1 MPGERTPDQV
11 QQELEQATEAQKQ
24 QMLQSDNE
32 PEDFEV
38 LAAEREA
45 SARGWVPKDQYKGD
59 PNKWVDAATFNDR
72 GKRFNSN
79 LQRELEAVKRELQ
92 QFKGTAAAFAKH
104 QAEIIEQKDRDL
116 ADAIKALKV
125 QRSQASREGEDE
137 LAVELDDRI
146 DALKQQRGELK
157 KVETQPQQ
165 PPSGVPDPAND
176 PVLLEWIEDG
186 NSWFQDDPKLAKYA
200 VALGEEMLRG
210 GETSRGRPFLDKVRA
225 AMEQDFPRKFRKAE
239 EAAPRTPR
247 EPVAAG
253 DRNGGSRS
261 SGYSERDL
269 PAEDLALMKQGI
281 AEGWTTKEKFL
292 NGYFGDLAK
301 PRRTHR

>member
-1 MPGERTPDQV
+1 MPDTRTPDQV
-11 QQELEQATEAQKQ
+11 QAELEQATAAQRE
-24 QMLQSDNE
+24 QMLQSDGDVTDHE
-32 PEDFEV
+32 T
-38 LAAEREA
+38 LADEREA
-45 SARGWVPKDQYKGD
+45 SSRGWVPKDQYKGD
-59 PNKWVDAATFNDR
+59 PTKWVDAKTFNDR

-104 QAEIIEQKDRDL
+104 QSELLEQKDKDL
-116 ADAIKALKV
+116 KDAVRALKV

-146 DALKQQRGELK
+146 DALNKQRDDLK
-157 KVETQPQQ
+157 KVETQPQA
-165 PPSGVPDPAND
+165 PADGVPNPAND

-200 VALGEEMLRG
+200 VALGEEMLRN

-225 AMEQDFPRKFRKAE
+225 AMEQDFPRKFRQPE
-239 EAAPRTPR
+239 EPTRIPR
-247 EPVAAG
+247 EAVATGGGRA
-253 DRNGGSRS
+253 GGSGS
-261 SGYSERDL
+261 YSERDL

-281 AEGWTTKEKFL
+281 SEGWTTKEKFL
-292 NGYFGDLAK
+292 KGYFEDLGK
-301 PRRTHR
+301 SKRTYRS